1 MVAHDLREDSGIS
14 KYEAIRR
21 MTRKR
26 KQIWKFAKEDVIDVG
41 LQTPFAIA
49 MIYTFYDYFPSNDY
63 PQTEAGPWMILRV
76 RREDSG
82 TLVRDPTTWEPL
94 VETLKK
100 WLDGRTAGVAG
111 AGGD

>member
-14 KYEAIRR
+14 KCEAIRR
-21 MTRKR
+21 MTGKL
-26 KQIWKFAKEDVIDVG
+26 KQIWKRAKEDVIDVG

-63 PQTEAGPWMILRV
+63 PQAEAGPWMILRV